1 MWLPHANKLPT
12 VKYILSMIELCA
24 ITVMHFTLYI
34 ISVRCP
40 FAQHV
45 ALTSIYLS
53 TNLNKCQ

>member
-12 VKYILSMIELCA
+12 VKYILAMIELCGIA
-24 ITVMHFTLYI
+24 VMYFTVYI
-34 ISVRCP
+34 ISVCCP

-53 TNLNKCQ
+53 I